1 MNSHWPRYNPYMM
14 AAVLTMMGLPAEEYR
29 KTDTPEEAT
38 KRQRLAEE
46 RRRLADESARVRLKR
61 KEAADAAYRALADK
75 YREERLERKRIAME
89 KRKPRKEKK

>member
-1 MNSHWPRYNPYMM
+1 MNLTGRRINTSMLAAAFAMM
-14 AAVLTMMGLPAEEYR
+14 ALPTEEYR

-46 RRRLADESARVRLKR
+46 RRRLADESNRLRLKR
-61 KEAADAAYRALADK
+61 KEEADAAYRAIADK

-89 KRKPRKEKK
+89 KRKPRKERK